1 MIKADNLQKFHPG
14 VRIKD
19 GSGIT
24 LSAVQTAIEKGAEDI
39 GIPVAFHDDQVKS
52 GSLFNSSVEDC
63 IVMYHP
69 DHERDYFKFCIRVAR
84 QGNSAF
90 VSVNNFGES
99 KQIAKANYAEN
110 SKREGGPMLDRLVMT
125 IGRSKQ
131 KLEEEQMYY
140 QCIFDIFDEII

>member
-1 MIKADNLQKFHPG
+1 MIKADNLRKFHPG
-14 VRIKD
+14 VRIKN

-24 LSAVQTAIEKGAEDI
+24 LSAVQTAVEKGAEDI
-39 GIPVAFHDDQVKS
+39 GIPVAFYDDQVKS
-52 GSLFNSSVEDC
+52 GGLFNSSVEDC

-69 DHERDYFKFCIRVAR
+69 DHERDYFKFCIRVGR
-84 QGNSAF
+84 QGNYAF

-140 QCIFDIFDEII
+140 QCIFDIFDEIF